1 MCIRDSTWPTATRLA
16 TTGAVD
22 LDSMVTA
29 RFGLDELSEALNAD
43 HITGHIKAVVYP
55 ALSRYTEPRPDT
67 RKAHS

>member
-1 MCIRDSTWPTATRLA
+1 
-16 TTGAVD
+16 
-22 LDSMVTA
+22 MVTA